1 MEPNGSLIF
10 TQLPYRGVDVLTTQ
24 KICSFVQQTEYR
36 NLPEAVVS
44 QAKNLILDTV
54 GVTLAGATTSVG
66 NILLR
71 YAQSLG
77 GTKQA
82 SVLGK
87 QLQTSSPLAAL
98 VNGTFAHS
106 YDYDDDNWAMMGHP
120 SAPVLSAAL
129 AVAEAQ
135 GATGTEL
142 LTAYILGYEVEAK
155 IGRGM
160 NPVHYRLGWH
170 PTSTLGIMG
179 ATVAT
184 AKLLGLSSSEIAM
197 ALGIAAS
204 LASGLRANFGTM
216 TKPLH
221 VGYAAM
227 SGVQAATLAQMGLTA
242 NQAIWETPLGFAEKF
257 TQKDD
262 SKLEVMTENLGNP
275 YEIIRSG
282 SCIKQYP
289 CCAFSHRAIDAVLK
303 LVKLNEFSAEDVAEV
318 ECFMGPAS
326 NEVLKYSS
334 PVTGLEAKFSMEYCL
349 AAAILDKKL
358 GLSQFTDEN
367 VHRPEIQRL
376 IARVKR
382 HVNSSIPNDPVQEE
396 KLPVL
401 VKVKLLD
408 GRYLCQ
414 EVAIAKGHPQ
424 NPLSDLELKTKF
436 WDCAGLRLSS
446 DQIIQAYS
454 DVLNLEKID
463 CMKTA
468 IDNLIV

>member
-1 MEPNGSLIF
+1 MS
-10 TQLPYRGVDVLTTQ
+10 TTQ
-24 KICSFVQQTEYR
+24 KFAAFVQQIEYQ
-36 NLPEAVVS
+36 NLPEAVVA
-44 QAKNLILDTV
+44 QVKNPILDTL
-54 GVTLAGATTSVG
+54 GVILAGATTTVG

-71 YAQSLG
+71 YVESLG

-82 SVLGK
+82 SILGK

-106 YDYDDDNWAMMGHP
+106 HDYDDDNWAMMGHP

-135 GATGTEL
+135 GATGKEL

-170 PTSTLGIMG
+170 PTSTLGIIG

-184 AKLLGLSSSEIAM
+184 TKLLRLSSSQITM

-221 VGYAAM
+221 VGHAAM

-242 NQAIWETPLGFAEKF
+242 NEAILETSLGFAEKF
-257 TQKDD
+257 TQEDGFQ
-262 SKLEVMTENLGNP
+262 LESMTNNLGNP

-289 CCAFSHRAIDAVLK
+289 CCAFSHRAIDAVLE
-303 LVKLNEFSAEDVAEV
+303 LVKADNFSAEDVEEV

-326 NEVLKYSS
+326 NEVLRYSK
-334 PVTGLEAKFSMEYCL
+334 PLTGVQAKFSMEYCL
-349 AAAILDKKL
+349 AAAIVDQKL
-358 GLSQFTDEN
+358 GLSQFTDQN
-367 VHRPEIQRL
+367 VRRPEIQRL
-376 IARVKR
+376 VALVKR
-382 HVNSSIPNDPVQEE
+382 QVDASIPKDPVQEE

-408 GRYLCQ
+408 GRYLSQ
-414 EVAIAKGHPQ
+414 EVSVAKGHPQ
-424 NPLSDLELKTKF
+424 NPLSESELKAKF
-436 WDCAGLRLSS
+436 WDCASLRLSS
-446 DQIIQAYS
+446 QQITQVYT
-454 DVLNLEKID
+454 DVFNLEKID
-463 CMKTA
+463 CIKTMIENVVCLESA
-468 IDNLIV
+468 K

>member
-1 MEPNGSLIF
+1 MS
-10 TQLPYRGVDVLTTQ
+10 TTQ
-24 KICSFVQQTEYR
+24 QLAAFVQQIEYH
-36 NLPEAVVS
+36 NLPETVVN
-44 QAKNLILDTV
+44 QAKNAILDTL
-54 GVTLAGATTSVG
+54 GVMLAGATTSVG

-71 YAQSLG
+71 YAESLG
-77 GTKQA
+77 GTKQSSA
-82 SVLGK
+82 LGT

-135 GATGTEL
+135 GATGKEL
-142 LTAYILGYEVEAK
+142 LTAYILGYEIEAK

-160 NPVHYRLGWH
+160 NPAHYRLGWH
-170 PTSTLGIMG
+170 PTSTLGIIG

-221 VGYAAM
+221 VGHAAM

-242 NQAIWETPLGFAEKF
+242 HEAILETSLGFAEKF
-257 TQKDD
+257 TQ
-262 SKLEVMTENLGNP
+262 ENGFQFEPMTDNLGNP
-275 YEIIRSG
+275 YEILRSG

-289 CCAFSHRAIDAVLK
+289 CCAFTHRAIDAILE
-303 LVKLNEFSAEDVAEV
+303 LVKVHDFSAEEVEEV

-326 NEVLKYSS
+326 SGVLKYYR
-334 PVTGLEAKFSMEYCL
+334 PLTGLEAKFSMEYCL
-349 AAAILDKKL
+349 AAAIADKKL

-367 VHRPEIQRL
+367 VHRPDIQRL
-376 IARVKR
+376 LARVKR
-382 HVNSSIPNDPVQEE
+382 QVNSSIPNDPVQEE
-396 KLPVL
+396 QLPVL
-401 VKVKLLD
+401 VKVKLVD
-408 GRYLCQ
+408 GRYLSQ

-424 NPLSDLELKTKF
+424 NPLTESELKAKF
-436 WDCAGLRLSS
+436 WDCASLSLSS
-446 DQIIQAYS
+446 QQVTQGYT

-463 CMKTA
+463 SIKTA
-468 IDNLIV
+468 IKNLISSELAK